1 MKGRQLRDGFAT
13 LKRTAVPWG
22 TLSATCQVAYQAGER
37 SPWCQCAVTVRAP
50 VEDLMAAIWAIDSKP
65 MRYSKDVRYT
75 VHGPRPPT
83 ARSVHWDFHF
93 RPPLGTGEI
102 TSYVQGVWQQHGAT
116 PDPQGELART
126 FEIVWLPRSE
136 GLTQAEINHSASIHG
151 FILLEHIGEGTT
163 RFEYTYQVDLANHFA
178 TIRRLV
184 VRSGQVY
191 YSAEV

>member
-1 MKGRQLRDGFAT
+1 MGD
-13 LKRTAVPWG
+13 AVG
-22 TLSATCQVAYQAGER
+22 DRHVAYKVR
-37 SPWCQCAVTVRAP
+37 DRNPLCQCEGTFRAP
-50 VEDLMAAIWAIDSKP
+50 VEDVMAAIWAIDSEP

-102 TSYVQGVWQQHGAT
+102 TGYVQAVWQQRTHGAT

-151 FILLEHIGEGTT
+151 FILLEHIGDKAALWL
-163 RFEYTYQVDLANHFA
+163 R
-178 TIRRLV
+178 TISLKLRPPN
-184 VRSGQVY
+184 
-191 YSAEV
+191 